1 MVSFGIGLGSFVQ
14 GMGQGMQ
21 LGNQIKG
28 AIDDAKIRKI
38 ERAGSQE
45 ATAAREKDILGAI
58 RTSSDAQGQPSYSVG
73 DQTVSSMEDARKLAE
88 KQVGG
93 VMDYYRTTTIPKL
106 IQGYIDIGKP
116 EQAERLQ
123 TWMDGQE
130 SNAITKDWASAAR
143 LAMIGDQ
150 NGAMKGFGKL
160 YERLQPGAKFLG
172 TEDITEPTYEE
183 RTLPKTGEKIRV
195 ETGSRP
201 VGVRLKLRGPDG
213 ADVSHDFTSSEDL
226 FNTAMFTLSPAKF
239 ALRALDE
246 VQTARKARAE
256 ARAEAAKEERQ
267 FGRDIQKER
276 FKAVLDDQRDERQ
289 FRREVMRDDRQFAQ
303 QGQRD
308 EIQHGYR
315 MDETATELQM
325 RAALKLAEDSGQK
338 VDDVRRS
345 IETISKRMAE
355 NNTNFSKLTPEQQT
369 AAAVKAYQQQQGAA
383 KSVLGRGAA
392 PSSGA
397 PPMWP

>member
-21 LGNQIKG
+21 LGQQIKG
-28 AIDDAKIRKI
+28 AIDDRKIRKI

-58 RTSSDAQGQPSYSVG
+58 RTNSDAQGQPSYSVG

-88 KQVGG
+88 KQVGK

-123 TWMDGQE
+123 TWMDSQE
-130 SNAITKDWASAAR
+130 SNAITKDYTSAAIR
-143 LAMIGDQ
+143 AFMGDTK
-150 NGAMKGFGKL
+150 GSMTGFGRL
-160 YERLQPGAKFLG
+160 YERLNPGAKYRG
-172 TEDITEPTYEE
+172 YEEITEPVDEQASLPGTGKSIVLPSGKTRTTGYRLNMTSADGNEFSHE
-183 RTLPKTGEKIRV
+183 FGGQMDMLAAAAYTLP
-195 ETGSRP
+195 P
-201 VGVRLKLRGPDG
+201 
-213 ADVSHDFTSSEDL
+213 HQ
-226 FNTAMFTLSPAKF
+226 F
-239 ALRALDE
+239 ALRALAQVD
-246 VQTARKARAE
+246 AANAAKAA
-256 ARAEAAKEERQ
+256 AAKEDRQ
-267 FGRDIQKER
+267 FGRDLQKER

-289 FRREVMRDDRQFAQ
+289 FRRGVMRDDRQFAQ

-308 EIQHGYR
+308 EVQHGYR

-338 VDDVRRS
+338 VDDVRKS
-345 IETISKRMAE
+345 LETITKRMADTS
-355 NNTNFSKLTPEQQT
+355 NDFWKMTPEQQT
-369 AAAVKAYQQQQGAA
+369 AAAVKAYQQQMGVA
-383 KSVLGRGAA
+383 KSVLGRGA
-392 PSSGA
+392 PSGT

>member
-58 RTSSDAQGQPSYSVG
+58 RTNSDAQGQPSYSVG

-160 YERLQPGAKFLG
+160 YERLQPGAKYLG

-183 RTLPKTGEKIRV
+183 HTLPKTGEKIRV

-226 FNTAMFTLSPAKF
+226 FNTAMFTLSPDKF

-246 VQTARKARAE
+246 VQAARIARA
-256 ARAEAAKEERQ
+256 AAAKEDWQ
-267 FGRDIQKER
+267 FGRDLQKER

-289 FRREVMRDDRQFAQ
+289 FRRGVMRDDRQFAQ
-303 QGQRD
+303 QSQRD

-355 NNTNFSKLTPEQQT
+355 TSNAFDKLTPEQQT
-369 AAAVKAYQQQQGAA
+369 AAAVQEYQRQQGAA
-383 KSVLGRGAA
+383 KSVLGRGATSGT
-392 PSSGA
+392 PSLY
-397 PPMWP
+397 